1 MTRTTRV
8 SLFALTAIITLSLSA
23 CDRDKPAS
31 TTATPTASA
40 ATSAAAEPADPEFVG
55 KIWVST
61 TPGAP
66 LGSMMIFMPDR
77 TLIMDSCFETYRLS
91 KWGVAGKDIRWLE
104 DTIPIEAKVDMPRP
118 NQLILRVAGQDK
130 DQSFATASVPYVCP
144 DMPR

>member
-1 MTRTTRV
+1 MTSTARV
-8 SLFALTAIITLSLSA
+8 LTPLAATALSAVAALSLSA
-23 CDRDKPAS
+23 CARDKPA
-31 TTATPTASA
+31 TATPTAAA
-40 ATSAAAEPADPEFVG
+40 ATNPADPEFVG
-55 KIWVST
+55 KVWVST

-91 KWGVAGKDIRWLE
+91 KWGVAGQDIRWLE

-118 NQLILRVAGQDK
+118 SQLILRVAGQDK
-130 DQSFATASVPYVCP
+130 DQSFITATVPYVCP